1 MIKLLLLFWTFF
13 KIGLFTIGGGYAMI
27 PMIES
32 EVIGQGWL
40 TETEL
45 INFLAISESTPGPFA
60 INMATFVG
68 VSQGEAIFGNI
79 FGSII
84 GGIVATLGVIT
95 PSIIIIILIFKAYEK
110 FITNKYVKAVMNGIK
125 AVVCGMIFLIAFE
138 LIFKEIFKSGVAT
151 NFVFDYKALIIIVIL
166 VALKLIFKKKMN
178 PIVLILI
185 SAVMGMVG
193 YGLLGNI

>member
-1 MIKLLLLFWTFF
+1 MLITKLLLLFWTFF

-32 EVIGQGWL
+32 EVISRGWL

-68 VSQGEAIFGNI
+68 VNEAG
-79 FGSII
+79 II
-84 GGIVATLGVIT
+84 GGIFTTLGVIT
-95 PSIIIIILIFKAYEK
+95 PSIIIIILIFKVYEK
-110 FITNKYVKAVMNGIK
+110 FITNKYVAAVMNGIK
-125 AVVCGMIFLIAFE
+125 AVVCGMIFFIAFE
-138 LIFKEIFKSGVAT
+138 LILKEIFKEGFDNLLA
-151 NFVFDYKALIIIVIL
+151 FDYKALIIIGVL

-185 SAVMGMVG
+185 SAIMGIIA